1 MRKFVLSIVIIVFG
15 FSIGLFQ
22 GFKKI
27 NPHAAVV
34 FPMQTLQEPLI
45 GSATMTLKKSDLSGF
60 FSKYPDLKKY
70 QTDVTIL
77 YQKRNYASIWYDKKG
92 LIEFAN
98 LLHSKANQLED
109 EGLKSSLAYKNQMD
123 GIFDG
128 ETTKKLSKTDTE
140 LLLSSLYI

>member
-34 FPMQTLQEPLI
+34 FPMQTLQEPPI

-70 QTDVTIL
+70 QADVMVL
-77 YQKRNYASIWYDKKG
+77 YQKRNYTSIWYDKKG
-92 LIEFAN
+92 LIVNFKDAIY
-98 LLHSKANQLED
+98 LD
-109 EGLKSSLAYKNQMD
+109 CVT
-123 GIFDG
+123 
-128 ETTKKLSKTDTE
+128 TTKNEVKKGV
-140 LLLSSLYI
+140 SLMPKDG